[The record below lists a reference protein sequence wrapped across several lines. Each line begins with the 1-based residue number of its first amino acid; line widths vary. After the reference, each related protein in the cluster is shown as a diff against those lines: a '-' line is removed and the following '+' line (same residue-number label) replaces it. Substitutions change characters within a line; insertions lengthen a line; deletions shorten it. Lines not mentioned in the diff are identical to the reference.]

1 MTRFT
6 RMMLTTFDDTGLPSE
21 AAAEWQWINLDH
33 VERIHEHVHED
44 PAREAPG
51 RPSQPRYLAFLVL
64 TFCSGALLALPAGRY
79 DSDDAALDGLIHVR
93 QTQLGAG

>member
-6 RMMLTTFDDTGLPSE
+6 RMMLTSFDDTGLPSE

-33 VERIHEHVHED
+33 VERIHEHVHEE
-44 PAREAPG
+44 PVRESPH
-51 RPSQPRYLAFLVL
+51 RPDRNRYLAFLVL